1 MDIEDISQLVIFG
14 LDVDDVQEVGEHADL
29 DQIA

>member
-14 LDVDDVQEVGEHADL
+14 LDVEDVQEVGEHVDL